1 MKKTK
6 KEEAVIQQ
14 VFLQKLKEVLPAN
27 ISLADEIA
35 EVLNVSIDSAYRRL
49 RGDTDL
55 SIDEVYKLAK
65 KYNISLDGIFS
76 NLNDTVTFAYTKL
89 IDSSENFEKYLGR
102 IYNHLKLLN
111 SFEDKR
117 LLYVAEELPIF
128 YSFFGKRL
136 IDFKLFYWQRSVL
149 NVAEYQGRK
158 FEFGF
163 VPDHL
168 IKLANSC
175 MEEYKTIPS
184 LEIWTDETIFT
195 AIRQTEFY
203 WNSGVFKNK
212 QDVLDIFEDVRQMV
226 NYLEQCAENGRK
238 NISDKEETFH
248 LYASDVVLGT
258 NCIYVLSGNARYA
271 YISFNSFNS
280 LTTNNSEFCDETDH
294 WIKNLVKK
302 STLISGV
309 AEKQRFQFF
318 HKVRSNIDLCVKRIE
333 ANTF

>member
-1 MKKTK
+1 MGKIK
-6 KEEAVIQQ
+6 KETTIQH
-14 VFLQKLKEVLPAN
+14 VFLQKLKEVLPSN
-27 ISLADEIA
+27 ISLADEMS
-35 EVLNVSIDSAYRRL
+35 EVLTISIDSAYRRL

-55 SIDEVYKLAK
+55 SIDEVYKLAR
-65 KYNISLDGIFS
+65 KYNITVDSIFS

-89 IDSSENFEKYLGR
+89 TDSSENFERYLGR

-111 SFEDKR
+111 SFTDRR

-128 YSFFGKRL
+128 YSFFGRKL
-136 IDFKLFYWQRSVL
+136 IEFKLFYWQRSVL
-149 NVAEYQGRK
+149 NVSEYQGRK

-168 IKLANSC
+168 IKLAQNC

-195 AIRQTEFY
+195 AIRQIDFY

-212 QDVLDIFEDVRQMV
+212 QDVIDIFEDVRRMV
-226 NYLEQCAENGRK
+226 NYLENCAESGRK
-238 NISDKEETFH
+238 NISDKEETFQ

-280 LTTNNSEFCDETDH
+280 LTTNNSEFCDETNH

-318 HKVRSNIDLCVKRIE
+318 NKVRTNIENCVKRIE
-333 ANTF
+333 STYF